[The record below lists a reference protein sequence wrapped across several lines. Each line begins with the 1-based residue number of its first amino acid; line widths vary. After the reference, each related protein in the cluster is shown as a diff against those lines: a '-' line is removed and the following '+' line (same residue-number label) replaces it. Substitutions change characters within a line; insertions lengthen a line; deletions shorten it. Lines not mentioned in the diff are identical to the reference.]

1 MEKTKALAVGVIV
14 ISTVIFGIAKTKWS
28 PMNLIFGPQYES
40 QSEPEGTTREHFV
53 SSVVPE
59 MYPKLIRCIQD
70 EPEKVQWRV
79 QTGEMQS
86 AIISLTEKNS
96 VLIETTVYVGTHE
109 EIDNGS
115 SHAIAIKMFDHSQDG
130 KLNTI
135 IYIQP
140 DGQAHDVTAPFDE
153 ASQYLWDS
161 VLAMEFGE
169 GACFK

>member
-1 MEKTKALAVGVIV
+1 MEKIKALMIGAIV
-14 ISTVIFGIAKTKWS
+14 ISAVIFGIAKTEWS
-28 PMNLIFGPQYES
+28 VMNLIFGPQYES
-40 QSEPEGTTREHFV
+40 KSKSEGNPRAHFV

-59 MYPKLIRCIQD
+59 MYPELIRCIQD

-96 VLIETTVYVGTHE
+96 VLIETTVYVGTQE
-109 EIDNGS
+109 ELGNAS
-115 SHAIAIKMFDHSQDG
+115 SHAIAIEMLDYSQDG
-130 KLNTI
+130 KLDTI
-135 IYIQP
+135 TYIQP
-140 DGQAHDVTAPFDE
+140 DGKTHDVTAPFDE

-161 VLAMEFGE
+161 VLAMEFRE